1 MTAIGYIVI
10 ILIVILASGII
21 MLNRYKT
28 KSIMRRMNEMIDQAV
43 RGPFT
48 EECFDESI
56 LSALETKLAH
66 YLASSTVSA
75 QNLQAEKNNI
85 KSLISDISHQTKT
98 PIANILLYTQLLEE
112 RKMSDENRV
121 CIEALAKQA
130 TKLQTLINS
139 LVKTSR
145 LETGVIALSPV
156 RANLDLTIHSA
167 VSQLLPKAEAK
178 GVELSITS
186 SNAEAVFD
194 PKWTEEAIVN
204 LIDNA
209 IKYTHI
215 GGRVFVSVES
225 YQFFS
230 SINVTDDGAGI
241 SEDEQPKVFQRF
253 YRGQE
258 HQSEEGVG
266 IERYLVRQIAEGQGG
281 YVRVKSV
288 KNQTTTFSLYIPR
301 D

>member
-1 MTAIGYIVI
+1 M
-10 ILIVILASGII
+10 
-21 MLNRYKT
+21 
-28 KSIMRRMNEMIDQAV
+28 
-43 RGPFT
+43 
-48 EECFDESI
+48 C
-56 LSALETKLAH
+56 
-66 YLASSTVSA
+66 
-75 QNLQAEKNNI
+75 
-85 KSLISDISHQTKT
+85 
-98 PIANILLYTQLLEE
+98 
-112 RKMSDENRV
+112 DENRV
-121 CIEALAKQA
+121 CIDALEKQA
-130 TKLQTLINS
+130 TKLQTLIDS

-145 LETGVIALSPV
+145 LETGVISLSPV
-156 RANLDLTIHSA
+156 RANLDTTIHSA

-186 SNAEAVFD
+186 SDAEAVFD

-215 GGRVFVSVES
+215 GGHVSVTVES

-230 SINVTDDGAGI
+230 SINVTDDGSGI
-241 SEDEQPKVFQRF
+241 AEDEQPKVFQRF

-266 IERYLVRQIAEGQGG
+266 IGLYLVRQIAEGQGG
-281 YVRVKSV
+281 YVRVKSA
-288 KNQTTTFSLYIPR
+288 KNQTTTFSLYIPC

>member
-1 MTAIGYIVI
+1 MTETGYIAIFFI
-10 ILIVILASGII
+10 IVLAAGVV
-21 MLNRYKT
+21 LWNWFKT
-28 KSIMRRMNEMIDQAV
+28 KRTMQRMNGMIEQAIK
-43 RGPFT
+43 GEFT
-48 EECFDESI
+48 EECFDESM
-56 LSALETKLAH
+56 LSSLETKLAH
-66 YLASSTVSA
+66 YLAASTVSA
-75 QNLQAEKNNI
+75 QNLQAEKDNI

-98 PIANILLYTQLLEE
+98 PIANIVLYTQLLGE
-112 RKMSDENRV
+112 REMSDENRV
-121 CIEALAKQA
+121 CIAALEKQA
-130 TKLQTLINS
+130 TKLQTLIDS

-145 LETGVIALSPV
+145 LETGIISLSPV
-156 RANLDLTIHSA
+156 RANLDSTIHSA

-178 GVELSITS
+178 GVALSITS

-215 GGRVFVSVES
+215 GGHVFVSVES

-241 SEDEQPKVFQRF
+241 TEDEQPKVFQRF

-258 HQSEEGVG
+258 HQPEEGVG
-266 IERYLVRQIAEGQGG
+266 IGLYLVRQIAEGQGG
-281 YVRVKSV
+281 YVRIKSA